1 MIRNTAKP
9 GYTNGDVSTE
19 EYEDSKKRASR
30 ISAEAPAFVMPPNV
44 YGTYYFNGTPAFL
57 MDSVLNIK
65 ESIKKQM
72 WVTFFF
78 AFFFGDLSIEIYFFF

>member
-1 MIRNTAKP
+1 MTNFRYSVASSRRSYPLTRNTAKP
-9 GYTNGDVSTE
+9 GQTNGDVSNE
-19 EYEDSKKRASR
+19 EYENDPKRAGR
-30 ISAEAPAFVMPPNV
+30 ISAEAPAFVMPHNV

-72 WVTFFF
+72 
-78 AFFFGDLSIEIYFFF
+78 